1 MKLNYVMEDNVPISV
16 DLTIR
21 ELKLIDE
28 VFTASG
34 DRAGWSSHMAEAV
47 LHKAIRKVLLG
58 TSDRF
63 SNEATYMERNYSEA
77 ISYSGE
83 EV

>member
-1 MKLNYVMEDNVPISV
+1 MKLNYVMDDNVPVSV
-16 DLTIR
+16 DLTIK

-34 DRAGWSSHMAEAV
+34 DRAGWSSHKTEAV

-58 TSDRF
+58 TSDRLG
-63 SNEATYMERNYSEA
+63 NDATYMEREYGEP